1 MARAAASRL
10 PPTGPSSLEER
21 VLCLHGHMS
30 ELCLAAV
37 TFVSQAKIQETARHW
52 LADSRVMDDE
62 ERGAVAVAEALAL
75 ALDVALFSPSAS
87 GTTAIDRFVRQHRP
101 VDVAERTALAA
112 LQHATFRILQ
122 IETSHPRVVTVSSTW
137 PLVAAFA
144 CSIPAFP
151 LAVRG

>member
-21 VLCLHGHMS
+21 VLRLHGHMS

-37 TFVSQAKIQETARHW
+37 TFVSQAKIEETARHW

-112 LQHATFRILQ
+112 LQHATFRILRV
-122 IETSHPRVVTVSSTW
+122 ETSHPQGGYGLARPGHWWQLS
-137 PLVAAFA
+137 
-144 CSIPAFP
+144 PARSR
-151 LAVRG
+151 LSRWL